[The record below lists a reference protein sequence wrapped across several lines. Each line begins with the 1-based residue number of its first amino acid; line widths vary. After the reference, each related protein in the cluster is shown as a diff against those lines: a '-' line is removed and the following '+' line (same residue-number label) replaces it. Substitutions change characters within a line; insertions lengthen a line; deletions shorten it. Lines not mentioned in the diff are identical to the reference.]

1 MQDTELFLSLAEI
14 AGVFVGF
21 GALIAVRSG
30 GASEAWGIASIGMVV
45 MGAAQVIVLALAPVA
60 IGRFAIPDHVVW
72 VSCSV
77 LFLVVFWVLG
87 EMLERLFP
95 ERMAMR
101 TAWPMKARWRVEV
114 VGLIVV
120 LPMHLALIAILLGV
134 APDADAA
141 LYFGALVLLLL
152 MDVAMLLYVVVSGGR
167 SPSPAWQG
175 PDVQ

>member
-14 AGVFVGF
+14 AGVFIGF

-30 GASEAWGIASIGMVV
+30 GPDEAWGIASIGMV
-45 MGAAQVIVLALAPVA
+45 AAQVIVLALAPVA
-60 IGRFAIPDHVVW
+60 ISRFAIPDHVVW

-87 EMLERLFP
+87 EVLERLFP

-114 VGLIVV
+114 VALVVV

-167 SPSPAWQG
+167 RPSPAWQD

>member
-30 GASEAWGIASIGMVV
+30 GPDEAWGIASIGMVV

-60 IGRFAIPDHVVW
+60 ISRFAIPDHVVW
-72 VSCSV
+72 VSSSV

-87 EMLERLFP
+87 EVLERLFP

-114 VGLIVV
+114 VGLVVV

-167 SPSPAWQG
+167 RPSPAWQD